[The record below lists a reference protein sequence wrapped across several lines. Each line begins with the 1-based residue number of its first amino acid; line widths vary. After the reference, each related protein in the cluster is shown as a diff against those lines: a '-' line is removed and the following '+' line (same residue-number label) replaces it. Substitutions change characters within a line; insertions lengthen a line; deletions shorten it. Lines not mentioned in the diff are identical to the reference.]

1 MIGQEYSQRLQILSF
16 SELCKCRWD
25 IEVWMVTYPRRNF
38 DKYHW
43 FSHEKYEPIKASIQL
58 VRYSKIMCG
67 IDTENDSSSDKYFT
81 GVETR
86 KILATYI
93 SRSGLTLGLFASNLS
108 PALLKLKDRCVI
120 LIAVWSLQG

>member
-1 MIGQEYSQRLQILSF
+1 
-16 SELCKCRWD
+16 
-25 IEVWMVTYPRRNF
+25 
-38 DKYHW
+38 
-43 FSHEKYEPIKASIQL
+43 
-58 VRYSKIMCG
+58 MCG

-120 LIAVWSLQG
+120 LIAV